1 VNLKFHAVTK
11 SPPPKLRNTAK
22 SCGNEISDVT
32 LKGFMESTTKQL
44 AAFDYLSEEDDAD
57 QLGLPHTDFMSK
69 VHHYLKT
76 AQPDQSDVILL
87 SLKF

>member
-1 VNLKFHAVTK
+1 
-11 SPPPKLRNTAK
+11 
-22 SCGNEISDVT
+22 
-32 LKGFMESTTKQL
+32 MESTTKQL

-69 VHHYLKT
+69 VRHYLKT
-76 AQPDQSDVILL
+76 ARPDQSDVILL